1 MKKVIFKGCATA
13 LVTPFTNDG
22 INFEELRKL
31 IEFQILEGIDGLV
44 ICGTTGESST
54 MSLAEKK
61 SVIDFS
67 VKVANC
73 RVPIIAGT
81 GGNNTADAVAMSK
94 YAESVGADALLLVT
108 PYYNKTTQ
116 KGLIAHFSK
125 IAERVN
131 IPIILYNVPSRTG
144 LNIEPEICLES
155 SKIPN
160 IVAIKEA
167 SGNISQVAKIAN
179 LCNDE
184 LTIYSGN
191 DDQILP
197 ILSLG
202 GLGVISVLSNV
213 YPKFVHELVMDYL
226 TGNWQKAT
234 ASQIYSLP
242 LINALFS
249 EVNPIPIKYALNKI
263 GFNCGIPRLPLI
275 ELSDKNKERIDTLL
289 KETSKITIL
298 YYAFLL
304 IFLWFLYINSN
315 F

>member
-67 VKVANC
+67 VKVANG

-94 YAESVGADALLLVT
+94 YAESVGADGLLLVT

-125 IAERVN
+125 IAESVN

-144 LNIEPEICLES
+144 LNIEPETCLEL

-213 YPKFVHELVMDYL
+213 YPKFVHEMVMDYL

-249 EVNPIPIKYALNKI
+249 EVNPIPIKYALNQI
-263 GFNCGIPRLPLI
+263 GFNCGITRLPLV
-275 ELSDKNKERIDTLL
+275 ELSDKSKEKIDMLL
-289 KETSKITIL
+289 KETAKITI
-298 YYAFLL
+298 
-304 IFLWFLYINSN
+304 
-315 F
+315 

>member
-1 MKKVIFKGCATA
+1 MKKVVFKGCATA

-54 MSLAEKK
+54 MSLVEKK

-67 VKVANC
+67 VKVANG

-116 KGLIAHFSK
+116 KGLIAHFNK
-125 IAERVN
+125 IAESVN

-144 LNIEPEICLES
+144 LNIEPETCLEL

-179 LCNDE
+179 LCNNE

-191 DDQILP
+191 DDQIMP
-197 ILSLG
+197 VLSLG
-202 GLGVISVLSNV
+202 GLGVISVLSNI
-213 YPKFVHELVMDYL
+213 YPKFVHEMVMDYL

-263 GFNCGIPRLPLI
+263 GFDCGVPRLPLV
-275 ELSDKNKERIDTLL
+275 ELSSAGKEKIDN
-289 KETSKITIL
+289 
-298 YYAFLL
+298 L
-304 IFLWFLYINSN
+304 IAN
-315 F
+315 FNL

>member
-54 MSLAEKK
+54 MSLGEKK

-94 YAESVGADALLLVT
+94 YAESVGADGLLLVT

-125 IAERVN
+125 IAESVN

-144 LNIEPEICLES
+144 LNIEPEICLEL

-213 YPKFVHELVMDYL
+213 YPKFVHEMVMDYL

-289 KETSKITIL
+289 KETSKITI
-298 YYAFLL
+298 
-304 IFLWFLYINSN
+304 
-315 F
+315 

>member
-67 VKVANC
+67 VKVANG

-94 YAESVGADALLLVT
+94 YAESVGADGLLLVT

-125 IAERVN
+125 IAESVN

-144 LNIEPEICLES
+144 LNIEPEICLEL

-213 YPKFVHELVMDYL
+213 YPKFVHEMVMDYL

-289 KETSKITIL
+289 KETSKITI
-298 YYAFLL
+298 
-304 IFLWFLYINSN
+304 
-315 F
+315 